1 MSFTLEQKFNVLSQI
16 TRTSHFEWR
25 EAFIKMF
32 PDLDPA
38 EAVMN
43 YWEIV
48 GQDTARAFLKRIDRD
63 KPVAPQIAEMIVNS
77 SLAMGET
84 AEMVQENDGKMRLV
98 HGACPW
104 YDWHKKYDA
113 LEEDQ
118 PGCDCWIQTIVKD
131 INQELNTHVSVET
144 LSSLPAGDE
153 NCTRIFTEKQ

>member
-1 MSFTLEQKFNVLSQI
+1 MSFTLEQKFNLLSQI
-16 TRTSHFEWR
+16 TRASHFEWR

-131 INQELNTHVSVET
+131 INQELNTHVRVET

-153 NCTRIFTEKQ
+153 NCTRIFTEK